1 MLNLNNILKIS
12 VDWRSKDTEELIL
25 KLFSVSELHF
35 MDYRSAL
42 HDSGNYELVP
52 EEKSYRVPDKVW
64 RCKSEEE
71 KKDIFAKFLSDS
83 RRKQKAKYVTSKDG
97 KFSVVNTAK
106 GIARKPGQRKP
117 PYNERT
123 KKR

>member
-1 MLNLNNILKIS
+1 
-12 VDWRSKDTEELIL
+12 
-25 KLFSVSELHF
+25 
-35 MDYRSAL
+35 MDYRSAI

-52 EEKSYRVPDKVW
+52 AESSYRMPDAVW

-71 KKDIFAKFLSDS
+71 KKNIFASFLSDS
-83 RRKQKAKYVTSKDG
+83 KRKQKAKYVTSKDG

-106 GIARKPGQRKP
+106 GTARKPGQRKRP
-117 PYNERT
+117 CNERA